1 MKTAFLKFS
10 LSVAVAMIS
19 VSLFAQ
25 APRQGGEGQQ
35 RMTPESYAKQKTEA
49 LTAAL
54 SLDAK
59 QTKEVNKIYL
69 ASGRKLF
76 PTTTASSGASDAA
89 PRGGGGGG
97 GRGGGGGGDGE
108 SLSGGPSNNLNFGP
122 SQRRVVA
129 GESDKDIASRDKK
142 MKKLLREEQYATWT
156 PMEAEFNQQAKEMLQ
171 APPRGQGEGRPQGG
185 QRPQ

>member
-1 MKTAFLKFS
+1 MKTAFFKFS
-10 LSVAVAMIS
+10 FSVAVAMIS

-25 APRQGGEGQQ
+25 APRQGQGEQGQ
-35 RMTPESYAKQKTEA
+35 RMTAESYAEQKTEA

-76 PTTTASSGASDAA
+76 PTMPASGGNSGSA

-97 GRGGGGGGDGE
+97 GEGFGGG
-108 SLSGGPSNNLNFGP
+108 SGPSNNLNFGP

-129 GESDKDIASRDKK
+129 GESDKDIANREKK
-142 MKKLLREEQYATWT
+142 MKKLLREEQYAQWT
-156 PMEAEFNQQAKEMLQ
+156 SMEVEFNQQAKEMQQ
-171 APPRGQGEGRPQGG
+171 APPRGQGREGRPQGG